1 MCGCVCHQA
10 LGNDIELQSTTVFS
24 IFARFLYV
32 FGASLVVGLTFGL
45 GTAVLLKVLKS
56 NSAPQVSMH
65 NSSGNEM
72 YIGNIRASNKGTG
85 ENNSS

>member
-1 MCGCVCHQA
+1 MQA
-10 LGNDIELQSTTVFS
+10 LGNDIELQSTTVFA

-56 NSAPQVSMH
+56 NSSPQVGLLSPLSACPPALKILAAFDDM
-65 NSSGNEM
+65 S
-72 YIGNIRASNKGTG
+72 A
-85 ENNSS
+85 